1 MSGRRDD
8 GAGTV
13 TATEAEAVEAGA
25 ALEAAIVA
33 RQRELLQQGIWG
45 DLTGARFAVLGLGVS
60 GVAAANA
67 LASRGADVQAWDDKA
82 EDDLLGP
89 LARLDRRVR
98 ARCGTAYVARPGE
111 IAIVSPGLSVFG
123 ATFRRVAASALAVLG
138 EIELFYR
145 LDRASNHGLGHPIVA
160 ITGTDGKTT
169 TTMLVDHLLRASGH
183 TTLLAGNIGDPLCSF
198 VDTLGPD
205 CVVVAEVSEFQLA
218 TTVLFRPR
226 VLVLTNVADD
236 HLDWFANDRAA
247 YIASMVDP
255 ALRMGP
261 GDRVVVSA
269 HDPAFAMLRTS
280 LANRLPRGAGLA
292 LCSARLDLTERGF
305 ALPTTACA
313 ADTDE
318 DAPEPADPGDRL
330 TSDLHGAWYWGVRDG
345 VLRSLPAPDVDWAL
359 ARTDELGVDADR
371 PMLGVHN
378 LDNALCA
385 AAAVVA
391 FGVPPAGLR
400 AALRSFKLPS
410 HRLEP
415 AGGIGAVRF
424 IDDSKATN
432 PHAAIHGLRAI
443 DLAPGETLAWIGGGS
458 EKDGEFDTIADEV
471 VARAT
476 VAVLIGATAPRIEKA
491 LLAAGMD
498 PGRIVHASQLQDAV
512 AVGWQHVAGADRSG
526 AGVVVLTPACASF
539 GMFRNYAHRGEVFHE
554 AVQRLSLAVLGPP
567 ASVIGEIARG
577 PSPSLG

>member
-1 MSGRRDD
+1 MSAGR
-8 GAGTV
+8 GHPHEAAGTV
-13 TATEAEAVEAGA
+13 TATEAAAVEAGA
-25 ALEAAIVA
+25 ALEAAIVE
-33 RQRELLQQGIWG
+33 RQRALLQSAVWG
-45 DLTGARFAVLGLGVS
+45 ALDGARFAVLGLGVS

-67 LASRGADVQAWDDKA
+67 LAARGADVQAWDDKPA
-82 EDDLLGP
+82 DDLAGS
-89 LARLDRRVR
+89 LARLDRRV
-98 ARCGTAYVARPGE
+98 ASRCGSAYVARPGE
-111 IAIVSPGLSVFG
+111 IAIVSPGLSVYG

-169 TTMLVDHLLRASGH
+169 TTMLVDHMLRAAGH

-198 VDTLGPD
+198 VDTLAPE

-218 TTVLFRPR
+218 TTALFRPR

-236 HLDWFANDRAA
+236 HLDWFANDREA
-247 YIASMVDP
+247 YVASMVEP
-255 ALRMGP
+255 ALRLGP

-269 HDPAFAMLRTS
+269 HDPAFAALRAT
-280 LANRLPRGAGLA
+280 LAARRPRGAALA
-292 LCSARLDLTERGF
+292 LCSARLDLTAQGF
-305 ALPTTACA
+305 ATPA
-313 ADTDE
+313 TDE
-318 DAPEPADPGDRL
+318 AAEAAGGEGDSRGVVDLADA
-330 TSDLHGAWYWGVRDG
+330 SCWGVRDG
-345 VLRSLPAPDVDWAL
+345 QLRSLPAPDVDWTI
-359 ARTDELGVDADR
+359 ARADELGVDVDR
-371 PMLGVHN
+371 PMVGVHN

-400 AALRSFKLPS
+400 ASLRSFRLPS

-415 AGGIGAVRF
+415 AGAIGGVRF

-443 DLAPGETLAWIGGGS
+443 ALDDGDALAWIGGGS
-458 EKDGEFDTIADEV
+458 EKDGAFDEIAAEV
-471 VARAT
+471 VARAR
-476 VAVLIGATAPRIEKA
+476 VAVLIGATAQRIEAA
-491 LLAAGMD
+491 LLDAGME
-498 PGRIVHASQLQDAV
+498 PSRILHASQLQDAV
-512 AVGWQHVAGADRSG
+512 AVAWQHVAGADRRG
-526 AGVVVLTPACASF
+526 TGVVVLTPACASF

-567 ASVIGEIARG
+567 ASAVGEIARG
-577 PSPSLG
+577 PRFGSG